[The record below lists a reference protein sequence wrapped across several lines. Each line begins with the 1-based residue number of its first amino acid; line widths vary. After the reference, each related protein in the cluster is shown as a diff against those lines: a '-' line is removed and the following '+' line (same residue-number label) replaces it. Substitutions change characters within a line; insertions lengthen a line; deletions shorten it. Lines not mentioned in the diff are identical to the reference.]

1 MDERDSTI
9 ELIKTTIDKIR
20 PFLMRDGGDLS
31 FVDFI
36 DGIVY
41 VKLHGACDGCTLAS
55 ADISEG
61 IAIIIME
68 EVPGVIAV
76 KSYEE
81 MPTQESK

>member
-1 MDERDSTI
+1 MDERESTI
-9 ELIKTTIDKIR
+9 ELIKITIDKIR
-20 PFLMRDGGDLS
+20 PFLMRDGGDLQ

-41 VKLHGACDGCTLAS
+41 VRMLGACDGCTLAS
-55 ADISEG
+55 ADIAEG

-81 MPTQESK
+81 MPQQK